1 MQALNEFTTSTL
13 LQVWK
18 FVLCLLEKGKGS
30 ELSGESQYR
39 NTLYC
44 ESNEGHPEIQGA
56 FFINWD
62 AIAGKTRIP
71 HSFQTVFPRLA
82 GNFQRFDIAL
92 MEATSRCKPLVFS
105 GLETALWG
113 CSCYHGIFFEKNG
126 KKGLTRG
133 IDF

>member
-1 MQALNEFTTSTL
+1 MQ
-13 LQVWK
+13 LQ
-18 FVLCLLEKGKGS
+18 EKHGFLILFK
-30 ELSGESQYR
+30 QFFCDWR
-39 NTLYC
+39 
-44 ESNEGHPEIQGA
+44 EI
-56 FFINWD
+56 
-62 AIAGKTRIP
+62 
-71 HSFQTVFPRLA
+71 
-82 GNFQRFDIAL
+82 FQRFDIVC